1 MPRQRTPTSEPPEHD
16 GATNNSTCLDT
27 SIAQLTVIG
36 VGGGGGNAVGHMLNN
51 RLDSVR
57 CIASNTDTQALEN
70 VPMAARFPLGAQLTQ
85 GLGAG
90 TNPNI
95 GYEAAQESK
104 AAIKELLADTDMLFI
119 TAGMGGGTGTGAS
132 PVIAEISRSMGILTV
147 AVVTRPFSMEGK
159 MRSHYADQGI
169 EALKAH
175 VDSLIVVPNDRLLP
189 VLGRQA
195 SLLTAFAEVNNV
207 LLGAVAGIT
216 KMVTSPGLINVDFA
230 DVKAVLSMQGHAKV
244 GAGIGHGD
252 NRAQE
257 AALAAINSP
266 LLEHRDVQG
275 AKGVLVNITGGLDV
289 GLGEFNE
296 VGEIVQQIAGDDATI
311 IIGTSLDEDLDG
323 ALRVSVVAAGLPDV
337 GSGAAHAE
345 PPKPERRQS
354 PQQQPASPN
363 SLTANQEGRPQR
375 PTSPP
380 AGRNDI
386 NLRDLDIPAFLR
398 RDVG

>member
-1 MPRQRTPTSEPPEHD
+1 MPRHHTTPSADAEHESV
-16 GATNNSTCLDT
+16 TNNFTCLDT
-27 SIAQLTVIG
+27 SVAQLTVIG
-36 VGGGGGNAVGHMLNN
+36 VGGGGGNAVRHMLNN
-51 RLDSVR
+51 HLEGVR
-57 CIASNTDTQALEN
+57 CVASNTDTQALEN
-70 VPMAARFPLGAQLTQ
+70 VPMEARLPLGAQLTQ

-104 AAIKELLADTDMLFI
+104 DAIKALLADSDMLFI

-159 MRSHYADQGI
+159 MRGHYADQGL

-195 SLLTAFAEVNNV
+195 SLLSAFAEVNNV
-207 LLGAVAGIT
+207 LHSAVAGIT
-216 KMVTSPGLINVDFA
+216 KMVTHPGLINVDFA
-230 DVKAVLSMQGHAKV
+230 DVKAVLSIQGHAKV
-244 GAGIGHGD
+244 GAGIGRGEH
-252 NRAQE
+252 RAQE
-257 AALAAINSP
+257 AAHSAINSP

-296 VGEIVQQIAGDDATI
+296 VGEIVQQIAGEDATI
-311 IIGTSLDEDLDG
+311 IIGTSLDEHLDG
-323 ALRVSVVAAGLPDV
+323 ALKVSVVAAGLPDIE
-337 GSGAAHAE
+337 GSVRRAPTSGPQRDTAPPAASVSVDPELPSRRAARAE
-345 PPKPERRQS
+345 PAGSRQ
-354 PQQQPASPN
+354 A
-363 SLTANQEGRPQR
+363 L
-375 PTSPP
+375 
-380 AGRNDI
+380 DVD
-386 NLRDLDIPAFLR
+386 DLDIPAFLR
-398 RDVG
+398 RSVG